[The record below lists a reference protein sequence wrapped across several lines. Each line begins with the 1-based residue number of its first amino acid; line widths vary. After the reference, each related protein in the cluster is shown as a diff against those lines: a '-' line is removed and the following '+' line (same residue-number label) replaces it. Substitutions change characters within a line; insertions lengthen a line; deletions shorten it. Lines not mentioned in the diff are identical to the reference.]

1 MALIKKTIIMLALI
15 AIPILGIAQP
25 QSCKVTYGGK
35 QPTIKDFARAYCS
48 QFDNDSF
55 ERQALAAFMSGNS
68 KSTLS
73 SSANERIAGGCTD
86 CIVDTRNG
94 YMKYIAH
101 TGGNIIALEICY
113 WNCNNKNE
121 KLVAINTIDS
131 SMGFDDSSL
140 TFYRYN
146 AKNKKM
152 RHIDAPFYRTPHPI
166 DLIDQSKA
174 DQKTIEMVLNSHNED
189 ACKFQPAYILPRS
202 GKDIICRMAD
212 PNAVPREF
220 QRECKLSWDGDG
232 FGLPD

>member
-146 AKNKKM
+146 VKNKKM
-152 RHIDAPFYRTPHPI
+152 RHIEAPFYRTPRPI

-174 DQKTIEMVLNSHNED
+174 DQKTIEMVLNSRNED
-189 ACKFQPAYILPRS
+189 ACKFQPAYIMPRS
-202 GKDIICRMAD
+202 CKDIICRMAD